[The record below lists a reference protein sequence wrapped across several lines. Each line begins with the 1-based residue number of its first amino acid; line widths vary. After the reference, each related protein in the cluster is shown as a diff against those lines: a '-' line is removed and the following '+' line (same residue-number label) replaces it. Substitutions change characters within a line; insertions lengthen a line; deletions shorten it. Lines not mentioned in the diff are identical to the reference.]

1 MNLQLRLYETLV
13 VIFLAAV
20 LFGGG
25 VIAGLNLSLRQE
37 QQTKTI
43 IQKVA
48 ATERIQIEAGGIKVD
63 PLLIKLD
70 SKPLEIVI
78 KNEKGKI
85 LARRILEID
94 TTIEPDDEVVEEGKV
109 KESIV
114 GEAVV
119 PNSREALDDA
129 DIQRTTKPLP
139 GVEK

>member
-48 ATERIQIEAGGIKVD
+48 ATEKIQIEAGGIKVD

-109 KESIV
+109 KENIV

-139 GVEK
+139 GVKE